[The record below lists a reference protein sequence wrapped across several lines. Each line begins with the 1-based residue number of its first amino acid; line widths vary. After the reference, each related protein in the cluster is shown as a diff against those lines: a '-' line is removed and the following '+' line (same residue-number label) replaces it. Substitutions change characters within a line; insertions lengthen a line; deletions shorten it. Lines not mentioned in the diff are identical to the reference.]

1 MSSINIFEHIKDI
14 SLMLPD
20 GVLYGSFFMG
30 LITLSQQHI
39 VLFLSLLEGLL
50 LLSGFQSVASFMNG
64 NKKID
69 PDKECNSKFH
79 SLTFSDLGSVLR
91 SDSISYGVYLLAVAS
106 TYFVSASNV
115 LKPEYEVL
123 DSSYMTRSYI
133 TMGLVFGI
141 TLLYAFFRIYTEC
154 ESITSVSIALF
165 LGAIVGYFLVYQ
177 NTQLLNK
184 NSINFLGIPLLRN
197 KTADN
202 EPIYIC
208 SQ

>member
-1 MSSINIFEHIKDI
+1 MTTIFDHIKDI
-14 SLMLPD
+14 FIMLPD

-50 LLSGFQSVASFMNG
+50 LLSGFQSIASFMNG
-64 NKKID
+64 NRKID
-69 PDKECNSKFH
+69 PEKSCNSKFQ
-79 SLTFSDLGSVLR
+79 SITFSELGSVLR
-91 SDSISYGVYLLAVAS
+91 SDSISYGVYILALAS
-106 TYFVSASNV
+106 SYFISASSV

-123 DSSYMTRSYI
+123 DSSYITRSYT
-133 TMGLVFGI
+133 TMILLDAL
-141 TLLYAFFRIYTEC
+141 TLLYVFFRIFTKC
-154 ESITSVSIALF
+154 ESITSVFIALF
-165 LGAIVGYFLVYQ
+165 LGTIVGYFLVYQ
-177 NTQLLNK
+177 NTHLLNM

>member
-1 MSSINIFEHIKDI
+1 MSMTNIFDHIKDI

-50 LLSGFQSVASFMNG
+50 ILTGFQSIASFMNG
-64 NKKID
+64 NRKID
-69 PDKECNSKFH
+69 PEKACNSKFH
-79 SLTFSDLGSVLR
+79 SITFSDLGSLLR
-91 SDSISYGVYLLAVAS
+91 SDSISYGVYLLTVAS
-106 TYFVSASNV
+106 SYFISASNV

-123 DSSYMTRSYI
+123 DSSYMTRSYV
-133 TMGLVFGI
+133 TMILLFSI
-141 TLLYAFFRIYTEC
+141 TLLYAFFRIFTDC

-165 LGAIVGYFLVYQ
+165 LGGIVGYFLVYQ

-184 NSINFLGIPLLRN
+184 NTINFLGIPLLRN
-197 KTADN
+197 KTANN

>member
-1 MSSINIFEHIKDI
+1 MSMTNIFDHIKDI

-64 NKKID
+64 NRKID
-69 PDKECNSKFH
+69 PEKACNSKFH
-79 SLTFSDLGSVLR
+79 SITFSELGSVLR
-91 SDSISYGVYLLAVAS
+91 SDSISYGVYLLALAS
-106 TYFVSASNV
+106 SYFVSASNV

-123 DSSYMTRSYI
+123 DSSYMTRSYV
-133 TMGLVFGI
+133 TMILVFSI
-141 TLLYAFFRIYTEC
+141 TLLYAFFRIYTGC
-154 ESITSVSIALF
+154 ESITSVLIGLF
-165 LGAIVGYFLVYQ
+165 LGVIVGYFLVYQ
-177 NTQLLNK
+177 NTNLLNK
-184 NSINFLGIPLLRN
+184 NTINFLGIPLLRN

>member
-1 MSSINIFEHIKDI
+1 MTIIFESIKDI
-14 SLMLPD
+14 FLMLPD

-30 LITLSQQHI
+30 LITLSSQHI

-50 LLSGFQSVASFMNG
+50 FLSGFQSIASFMNG
-64 NKKID
+64 NRKID
-69 PDKECNSKFH
+69 PEKGCNSKFH
-79 SLTFSDLGSVLR
+79 SITFSELGSILR

-106 TYFVSASNV
+106 TYFVSASNL

-133 TMGLVFGI
+133 TMILVFSV
-141 TLLYAFFRIYTEC
+141 TLLYAFFRIYTGC
-154 ESITSVSIALF
+154 ESRTSVFIALF

-177 NTQLLNK
+177 NTNLLNK
-184 NSINFLGIPLLRN
+184 NTINFLGIPLLRN